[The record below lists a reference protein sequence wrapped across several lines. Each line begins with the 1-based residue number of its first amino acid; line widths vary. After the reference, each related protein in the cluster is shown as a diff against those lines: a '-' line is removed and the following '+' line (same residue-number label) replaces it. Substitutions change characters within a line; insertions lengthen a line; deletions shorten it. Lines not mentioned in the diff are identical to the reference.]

1 MSTHGFR
8 DGHLELVPDVIQ
20 AFTSSL
26 YEANLKSGPNLATD
40 SHEKIYISRS
50 HGKLW
55 WSLNKFK
62 LFSIQHVNTALSRV
76 EWEWP
81 YTQIINKYIALL
93 RRCVLGSIF
102 FLLFLICCALI
113 HMHNNETELTK
124 IKFEPRVNNKEQYWT
139 IARTQS

>member
-1 MSTHGFR
+1 MWTHGLR

-81 YTQIINKYIALL
+81 YTQLSTKILPYYDVVSLVQF
-93 RRCVLGSIF
+93 VL
-102 FLLFLICCALI
+102 CALI

-124 IKFEPRVNNKEQYWT
+124 IKFEPRINNKEQYWT

>member
-1 MSTHGFR
+1 MWTHGFR

-102 FLLFLICCALI
+102 FLLFLIFCALI

-124 IKFEPRVNNKEQYWT
+124 IKFEPRINNKEQYWT